1 MQFSN
6 IGGLVMT
13 IILEFMYVDGTRENI
28 RIPAE
33 IWKKNSSEVTKVF
46 AFEKEVKQIELDP
59 FMETADTDRSNNFW
73 PHKMEPSKFELYK
86 YKNRRSRPSDNPMKK
101 KK

>member
-1 MQFSN
+1 
-6 IGGLVMT
+6 
-13 IILEFMYVDGTRENI
+13 
-28 RIPAE
+28 
-33 IWKKNSSEVTKVF
+33 
-46 AFEKEVKQIELDP
+46 
-59 FMETADTDRSNNFW
+59 METADTDRSNNFW